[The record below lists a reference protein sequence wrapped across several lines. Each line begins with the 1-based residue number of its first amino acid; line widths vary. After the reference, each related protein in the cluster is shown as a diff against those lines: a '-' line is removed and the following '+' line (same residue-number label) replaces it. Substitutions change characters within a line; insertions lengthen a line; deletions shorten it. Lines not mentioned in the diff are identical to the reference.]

1 MFHKNKSVDVI
12 PKRKNVKSNVSASRH
27 MKSTGSVGSSYSY
40 ASKVSK
46 MKLTT
51 VPTTSAISKKL

>member
-1 MFHKNKSVDVI
+1 MFHKNKSVDVTA
-12 PKRKNVKSNVSASRH
+12 KRRHIKSTGSLGRH
-27 MKSTGSVGSSYSY
+27 MKSTGSVGSSHSY

-51 VPTTSAISKKL
+51 VPTTNAISKKL